1 MKNTAIGLVALL
13 LLISSHRALANE
25 THGHTKKGSALEA
38 PATLSEIFLEVDKS
52 LAALDRAVV
61 KGDLHRIHEVAFE
74 TRDLFLTIPP
84 KATSLS
90 DKGKRD
96 LQKSLKKIRQ
106 QAALLD
112 KYGDAGNARMTKVVL
127 GKFKSEIQSIKNYIM
142 MGLKQN

>member
-1 MKNTAIGLVALL
+1 MTNITIGLLALS
-13 LLISSHRALANE
+13 LLIFSD
-25 THGHTKKGSALEA
+25 SALEGDPRGHTGKGTGQQA
-38 PATLSEIFLEVDKS
+38 PATISEIFAAVDKR

-74 TRDLFLTIPP
+74 TRDLLLTIPP

-90 DKGKRD
+90 DKGKSD